1 MSYPAIGVH
10 SWRKVSLLQLG
21 EEEKLKLSP
30 SGNSESKLESLS
42 SFLTSNMT
50 LLLNQILQSI
60 HMSRDNNNIS
70 TNTVILEITWFGY
83 LHICYGKENKKCNVN
98 NKEAAPS
105 FDSIHSKHNPII
117 GINKFHQHSVINS
130 SQSGRQP
137 QAQSISIRTIEKL
150 SKTVNP
156 LNPDFLS
163 PFYPFFHHWNF
174 TKFCQKLTLKWNE
187 DESILEL
194 TIDAPNHPNPESIL
208 DVSVYKY
215 DLSSPVKH
223 SNAPQ
228 VNISIFQITKIKEL
242 LAFDY

>member
-1 MSYPAIGVH
+1 M
-10 SWRKVSLLQLG
+10 
-21 EEEKLKLSP
+21 
-30 SGNSESKLESLS
+30 
-42 SFLTSNMT
+42 
-50 LLLNQILQSI
+50 
-60 HMSRDNNNIS
+60 
-70 TNTVILEITWFGY
+70 EITWFGY
-83 LHICYGKENKKCNVN
+83 LQICYGKENKKCNVN

-163 PFYPFFHHWNF
+163 LCASLLSPFYPFFHHWNF

-187 DESILEL
+187 DELILEL

-223 SNAPQ
+223 SNAPSFLMPESTTLLTTIPIFIKTLYNSSSSVMFLLTTEMPQ
-228 VNISIFQITKIKEL
+228 LRGVNLRLYRHWFPEWVRNGSRGRRSCRVHATPRASPK
-242 LAFDY
+242 ASTCHR